1 MTTMLERVALALAN
15 TDRADAGLNALE
27 DADQLILLVSLGRVE
42 PLHHYTQR
50 AKAALLAIREPSL
63 DLSVIGAGPVN
74 EHMRGTCKADVFAAQ
89 DAFTAMIDAILE
101 EPSNG

>member
-1 MTTMLERVALALAN
+1 MLDKLTRAIWRELPQDDCNMALSRRLA
-15 TDRADAGLNALE
+15 R
-27 DADQLILLVSLGRVE
+27 
-42 PLHHYTQR
+42 
-50 AKAALLAIREPSL
+50 AALLAIREPSL
-63 DLSVIGAGPVN
+63 DLGVIGAGPVN